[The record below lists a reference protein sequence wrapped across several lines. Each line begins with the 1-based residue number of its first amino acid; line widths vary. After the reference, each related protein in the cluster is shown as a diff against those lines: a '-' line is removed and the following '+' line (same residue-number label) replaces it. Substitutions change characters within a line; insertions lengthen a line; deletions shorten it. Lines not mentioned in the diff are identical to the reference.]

1 MNRRSRLR
9 RTGILCLH
17 FMRNLAY
24 HRGWNAAK
32 LERKQQD
39 FWRTI
44 NGNFI
49 DTAVLEWC
57 KVYGDTRAKHHWEK
71 CVSDTEKFAEGLRRI
86 TGKTEAEFEQ
96 YRVVVRAYRDK
107 FVAHLDE
114 LNQMQ
119 IPDLQPALE
128 SIRYLY
134 QHLVDVEDDVDAF
147 VDLPANADRYYQIHL
162 TAGKTAHRA

>member
-1 MNRRSRLR
+1 
-9 RTGILCLH
+9 
-17 FMRNLAY
+17 MRNLAY

-32 LERKQQD
+32 LERKQQE

-57 KVYGDTRAKHHWEK
+57 KVYGDQRAKHHWEK
-71 CVSDTEKFAEGLRRI
+71 CVSDTANFAEGLWQI
-86 TGKTEAEFEQ
+86 TGKTEEEFEQ

-147 VDLPANADRYYQIHL
+147 VDLPPNANRYYQTHL
-162 TAGKTAHRA
+162 TEGKAAHRE

>member
-1 MNRRSRLR
+1 
-9 RTGILCLH
+9 
-17 FMRNLAY
+17 MRNLAY
-24 HRGWNAAK
+24 HRAWNAAK
-32 LERKQQD
+32 LERKQQE

-49 DTAVLEWC
+49 DAAVLEWC
-57 KVYGDTRAKHHWEK
+57 KVYGDERAKHHWSK
-71 CVSDTEKFAEGLRRI
+71 CVSDSAKFAEGLWRI
-86 TGKTEAEFEQ
+86 TGKTEEEFEQ
-96 YRVVVRAYRDK
+96 YRIVVRAYRDK

-134 QHLVDVEDDVDAF
+134 QHLVEGEDDVDAF
-147 VDLPANADRYYQIHL
+147 VDLPLNANRYYQAHL
-162 TAGKTAHRA
+162 TAGKAGHRE